1 MTTKRHNLCLVICIG
16 MMIFALSQT
25 VEASRPIAIAHQQ
38 QHIEDPDAVEQE
50 EDFVGLTT
58 TFFSLPEGESTL
70 IRFPSGKTMLIDT
83 GSEKDT
89 EKLVSLLLER
99 HVTKVD
105 YLLLTNDLPTHIGGY
120 DKLAEKIQF
129 DKIYMPKLT
138 AFVIHSNI
146 HISREK
152 QVVYVKEKD
161 QLLDGKDVVIT
172 FLHPSEN
179 LFLSPQDN
187 SLVFSL
193 TQGELQFLFT
203 SAINEKAEERLF
215 AKYPSLL
222 PAEILKVAAQGSN
235 QASIQSFLT
244 KVDPQIAVVQTGIVR
259 EQWKDS
265 IREVVERLEESWADT
280 YVTSRDGSITIL
292 SNGQDYKVL
301 KAVKTSTR
309 DRQRS

>member
-1 MTTKRHNLCLVICIG
+1 MTAKRFNLWIAICIG
-16 MMIFALSQT
+16 MMILAFSQT
-25 VEASRPIAIAHQQ
+25 VEASRPIAILHTLQN
-38 QHIEDPDAVEQE
+38 IEDPDAVEQE

-70 IRFPSGKTMLIDT
+70 IRFPTGKTMLVDT
-83 GSEKDT
+83 GSERDT

-99 HVTKVD
+99 HITKVD

-120 DKLAEKIQF
+120 EKLAEKIQF
-129 DKIYMPKLT
+129 DKIYMSKLT
-138 AFVIHSNI
+138 ALAIHSNI

-152 QVVYVKEKD
+152 QVVYVNEKD
-161 QLLDGKDVVIT
+161 QLLEGKDVVIT

-187 SLVFSL
+187 SLVFCL

-203 SAINEKAEERLF
+203 SAINEKAEERLLS
-215 AKYPSLL
+215 KYPSLL
-222 PAEILKVAAQGSN
+222 PAEIVKVAAQGSN
-235 QASIQSFLT
+235 QATTQPFLT
-244 KVDPQIAVVQTGIVR
+244 RVDPQVAVVQTGISR
-259 EQWKDS
+259 GQWKDS
-265 IREVVERLEESWADT
+265 MREVLERLEESWADT

-309 DRQRS
+309 DR

>member
-1 MTTKRHNLCLVICIG
+1 MTAKRFNLWIAICIG
-16 MMIFALSQT
+16 MMILAFSQT
-25 VEASRPIAIAHQQ
+25 VEASRPIAILHTLQN
-38 QHIEDPDAVEQE
+38 IEDPDAVEQE

-70 IRFPSGKTMLIDT
+70 IRFPTGKTMLVDT
-83 GSEKDT
+83 GSERDT

-99 HVTKVD
+99 HITKVD
-105 YLLLTNDLPTHIGGY
+105 YLLLTNDLPTYIGGY
-120 DKLAEKIQF
+120 EKLAEKIQF
-129 DKIYMPKLT
+129 DKIYMSKLT
-138 AFVIHSNI
+138 ALAIHSNI

-152 QVVYVKEKD
+152 QVVYVNEKD
-161 QLLDGKDVVIT
+161 QLLEGKDVVIT

-187 SLVFSL
+187 SLVFCL

-203 SAINEKAEERLF
+203 SAINEKAEERLLS
-215 AKYPSLL
+215 KYPSLL
-222 PAEILKVAAQGSN
+222 PAEIVKVAAQGSN
-235 QASIQSFLT
+235 QATTQPFLT
-244 KVDPQIAVVQTGIVR
+244 RVDPQVAVVQTGISR
-259 EQWKDS
+259 GQWKDS
-265 IREVVERLEESWADT
+265 MREVLERLEESWADT

-309 DRQRS
+309 DR